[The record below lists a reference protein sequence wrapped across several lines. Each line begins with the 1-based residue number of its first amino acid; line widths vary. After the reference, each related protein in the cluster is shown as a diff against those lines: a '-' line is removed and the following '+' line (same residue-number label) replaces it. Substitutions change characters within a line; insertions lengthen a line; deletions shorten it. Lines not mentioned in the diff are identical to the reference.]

1 MTQDTVSPEARTVNT
16 LVLDTET
23 GTLNPDAGF
32 DGVPL
37 ANIVN
42 SLVKGNKTT
51 KTPALIPEADPS
63 VVRKTNGENSVNG
76 WDITITNNLN
86 GATVDSTGITEI
98 GETTMQPQHSGVSW
112 TNLVKQIGAM
122 RGCPQNGAFIET
134 FIQGL
139 QLTAAG
145 ADAETIAD
153 HYTNNGVQWSPQ
165 SGAKAKAF
173 MDEIRHTTTKATA
186 GKIIITRDV

>member
-32 DGVPL
+32 AGVPL

-63 VVRKTNGENSVNG
+63 EVRKTNGENSVNG
-76 WDITITNNLN
+76 WDITITNNLS
-86 GATVDSTGITEI
+86 GAVVNSTGITEI
-98 GETTMQPQHSGVSW
+98 SASTTQPQHKGVSA
-112 TNLVKQIGAM
+112 TQILHHLGAM
-122 RGCPQNGAFIET
+122 AGCPQNAKFVNTLI
-134 FIQGL
+134 
-139 QLTAAG
+139 
-145 ADAETIAD
+145 DALVLE
-153 HYTNNGVQWSPQ
+153 Q
-165 SGAKAKAF
+165 SGASKDDVAQHYSDNKINWSPSTEAKNTLLKTV
-173 MDEIRHTTTKATA
+173 RKTTMATTA
-186 GKIIITRDV
+186 GKILITRD